1 VLPGLVFGRTFTARK
16 PMLSANM
23 SMMQQ
28 FQKLDD
34 LIKEHTEQPIQNMLR
49 GQLALT
55 REQIEAFQEKSDTQ
69 DATLAKQL
77 HRITELQDENARLK
91 DELHRL
97 KNQHAEEVYLWQG
110 IEYRRGKRTFQH
122 WVGCC
127 PKCHLPISF
136 EPYGYP
142 ISCSGGCGW
151 KTNERSD
158 EVKKFLSYLE
168 EQTTKSGKKKNDKP

>member
-1 VLPGLVFGRTFTARK
+1 
-16 PMLSANM
+16 MLSANM

-34 LIKEHTEQPIQNMLR
+34 MIKEHTEQPIQNILR

-55 REQIEAFQEKSDTQ
+55 REQIEAFQDKSDTQ
-69 DATLAKQL
+69 DATLEKQL
-77 HRITELQDENARLK
+77 QRITELQDENAKLK
-91 DELHRL
+91 DELHQL
-97 KNQHAEEVYLWQG
+97 KNQHAEEVYLWRG
-110 IEYRRGKRTFQH
+110 IEYRRGKRTFKH
-122 WVGCC
+122 WVACC

-136 EPYGYP
+136 EPYGYQ

-158 EVKKFLSYLE
+158 HVNKFLDHLQ
-168 EQTTKSGKKKNDKP
+168 EQTTKPGKKKTDKP